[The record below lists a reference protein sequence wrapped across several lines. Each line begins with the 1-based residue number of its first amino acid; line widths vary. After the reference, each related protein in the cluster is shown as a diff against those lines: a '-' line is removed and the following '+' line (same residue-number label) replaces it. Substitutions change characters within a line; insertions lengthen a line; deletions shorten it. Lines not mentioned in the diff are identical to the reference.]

1 MPRITGANIEAHVQA
16 QEAAILD
23 AAARLFVEQGYG
35 ETTLGDIADSVGL
48 ARNSLYRYFPDKE
61 HILLRW
67 FVRETGPLAARTV
80 EVLDA
85 DRPALERIEQWV
97 DLQLDYVADPA
108 HALGAQLMR
117 EAEALS
123 SSARQQID
131 DGHRRLYELLGRVV
145 AEVTHRP
152 SEAAFTTSLVTAM
165 VAEAARRSLESPLR
179 PRERRRLHAAVRA
192 VMGTDGP

>member
-1 MPRITGANIEAHVQA
+1 MPRITGANIEEHVRA

-23 AAARLFVEQGYG
+23 AAALLFVRQGYG
-35 ETTLGDIADSVGL
+35 ATTLGDIADSVGL

-67 FVRETGPLAARTV
+67 FARETGPLAARSV
-80 EVLDA
+80 AVLDA
-85 DRPALERIEQWV
+85 DRPPLERIEEWV

-108 HALGAQLMR
+108 HALGAQLMQ

-123 SSARQQID
+123 PSARRQID

-145 AEVTHRP
+145 VEVTRRP
-152 SEAAFTTSLVTAM
+152 AESAFTTSLVTAM
-165 VAEAARRSLESPLR
+165 VAEAARRSLEQPLR
-179 PRERRRLHAAVRA
+179 PRERTRLHRAVRA
-192 VMGTDGP
+192 VLGAEG

>member
-23 AAARLFVEQGYG
+23 AAAQLFVERGYG
-35 ETTLGDIADSVGL
+35 DTTLGDIADAVGL

-67 FVRETGPLAARTV
+67 FARETGPLAERTV

-85 DRPALERIEQWV
+85 DEPPLARIEQWV

-117 EAEALS
+117 ETGALS
-123 SSARQQID
+123 SATRQQID

-145 AEVTHRP
+145 GEVTRRP
-152 SEAAFTTSLVTAM
+152 SEAEFTTALVTAM
-165 VAEAARRSLESPLR
+165 VAEAARRSLEVPLR

-192 VMGTDGP
+192 VLGADAS

>member
-1 MPRITGANIEAHVQA
+1 MPRITGANIEEHVRA

-23 AAARLFVEQGYG
+23 AAALLFVRQGYG
-35 ETTLGDIADSVGL
+35 ATTLGDIADSVGL

-67 FVRETGPLAARTV
+67 FARETGPLAARSV
-80 EVLDA
+80 AVLDA
-85 DRPALERIEQWV
+85 DRPPLERIEEWV

-108 HALGAQLMR
+108 HAVGAQLMQ

-123 SSARQQID
+123 PSARRQID

-145 AEVTHRP
+145 VEVTRRP
-152 SEAAFTTSLVTAM
+152 AESAFTTSLVTAM
-165 VAEAARRSLESPLR
+165 VAEAARRSLEQPLR
-179 PRERRRLHAAVRA
+179 PRERTRLHRAVRA
-192 VMGTDGP
+192 VLGAEG